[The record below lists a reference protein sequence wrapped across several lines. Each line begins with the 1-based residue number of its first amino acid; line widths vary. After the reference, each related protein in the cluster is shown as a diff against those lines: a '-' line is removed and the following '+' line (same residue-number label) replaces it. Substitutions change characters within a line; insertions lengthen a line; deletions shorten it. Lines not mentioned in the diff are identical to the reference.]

1 MLPKLKFAILRQ
13 AMWALGV
20 IGARARRLKSPPA
33 PGAVHRIAVLQF
45 GGIGDMVLITAA
57 LRELARAY
65 PHARISV
72 VCSDRGNAAFLS
84 RFPFVDEVRAFN
96 IYAMDA
102 RAVSTGRFWT
112 ESFAMARW
120 LRSRRF
126 GLLVNF
132 HNPFLVDWFLVE
144 FLLVAFS
151 KARFTVG
158 VNPRFLPHRSVYHRW
173 ISEGRL
179 DGHHYK
185 DFFLDVIGLLG
196 VEPLSRDTTFP
207 LGTEDA
213 AYAHALL
220 ATQAVEPPA
229 VAVIHPGGSAP
240 HNHWPTARYGE
251 LSRALSRRRL
261 QVIVVGSDA
270 DRGKGAA
277 IAGIDPNARNL
288 AGTASIP
295 QTAALI
301 ARAAVFVGND
311 SGPFHIAVAVNTPA
325 VGLVGGGSP
334 RFHLY
339 SRESIRVVKKA
350 TSCAPCQDRTCPS
363 TECMQRIEVGDVL
376 AAVDQLLALS
386 GSHPI
391 SPTAFA
397 ANG

>member
-1 MLPKLKFAILRQ
+1 MLPELKSAILRRV
-13 AMWALGV
+13 MWALGV

-33 PGAVHRIAVLQF
+33 PGAVRRIAVLQF
-45 GGIGDMVLITAA
+45 GGIGDMVLTTAA

-96 IYAMDA
+96 IYAMDT
-102 RAVSTGRFWT
+102 RAVGTGRFWT

-151 KARFTVG
+151 NARFAVG

-173 ISEGRL
+173 ISEDRL
-179 DGHHYK
+179 DGQHYK
-185 DFFLDVIGLLG
+185 DFFLDVTGLLG

-220 ATQAVEPPA
+220 GTQAVEPPA

-261 QVIVVGSDA
+261 QVFVVGSDA
-270 DRGKGAA
+270 DRGTGAA

-288 AGTASIP
+288 AGTASIS

-311 SGPFHIAVAVNTPA
+311 SGPLHIAVAVNTPA
-325 VGLVGGGSP
+325 VGLIGGGSP

-339 SRESIRVVKKA
+339 SRENIRVVKKA
-350 TSCAPCQDRTCPS
+350 MRCAPCQDRTCPS
-363 TECMQRIEVGDVL
+363 TECMRRIAVGDVL
-376 AAVDQLLALS
+376 AAVDQLLALP
-386 GSHPI
+386 GSQPL
-391 SPTAFA
+391 SPMAVA
-397 ANG
+397 ADG